1 MTTKRTQVN
10 QASGLTVAQS
20 PRPLSPNPPL
30 KGDHD
35 RQDRTDL
42 RQHRRSHRIPRRQG
56 QPQDRHSGQAGPQ
69 ACGREDGQEGN
80 RCPRTGA
87 AADTKPS
94 ADTAPTAVPYE
105 KTGLP
110 EKIAACVKKDR
121 DGVVALL
128 AEFGAKKGSELKPEQ
143 YAAFG
148 EKIDAL
154 LAPAADLS

>member
-1 MTTKRTQVN
+1 MTVKIELTFANIDEATAFL
-10 QASGLTVAQS
+10 ASKAST
-20 PRPLSPNPPL
+20 P
-30 KGDHD
+30 
-35 RQDRTDL
+35 
-42 RQHRRSHRIPRRQG
+42 
-56 QPQDRHSGQAGPQ
+56 
-69 ACGREDGQEGN
+69 
-80 RCPRTGA
+80 A
-87 AADTKPS
+87 AAPAKPDPKPKAEKPASEKPAAPAPAPAAATEPS
-94 ADTAPTAVPYE
+94 AATAQTAVPYE

>member
-1 MTTKRTQVN
+1 MTVKIELTF
-10 QASGLTVAQS
+10 ASIDEATAFLAGKAS
-20 PRPLSPNPPL
+20 P
-30 KGDHD
+30 K
-35 RQDRTDL
+35 TDT
-42 RQHRRSHRIPRRQG
+42 PAK
-56 QPQDRHSGQAGPQ
+56 PDPKPKAETTAKKETAAP
-69 ACGREDGQEGN
+69 A
-80 RCPRTGA
+80 PA
-87 AADTKPS
+87 PAADTKPS

-121 DGVVALL
+121 DGVVSLL
-128 AEFGAKKGSELKPEQ
+128 AYFGAKKGSELKPEQ

>member
-1 MTTKRTQVN
+1 MTVKIELTFASIDEATAFLAGKTK
-10 QASGLTVAQS
+10 AAA
-20 PRPLSPNPPL
+20 
-30 KGDHD
+30 D
-35 RQDRTDL
+35 
-42 RQHRRSHRIPRRQG
+42 
-56 QPQDRHSGQAGPQ
+56 
-69 ACGREDGQEGN
+69 
-80 RCPRTGA
+80 TGTTA
-87 AADTKPS
+87 KPDPKPKAETTAKKETAAPAPAPAADTKPS

>member
-1 MTTKRTQVN
+1 MTVKIELTF
-10 QASGLTVAQS
+10 ASIDEATAFLAGKTSAPAATPAAS
-20 PRPLSPNPPL
+20 PKPKAETTAKKEPAAAATP
-30 KGDHD
+30 
-35 RQDRTDL
+35 
-42 RQHRRSHRIPRRQG
+42 
-56 QPQDRHSGQAGPQ
+56 
-69 ACGREDGQEGN
+69 
-80 RCPRTGA
+80 

-105 KTGLP
+105 KSGLP
-110 EKIAACVKKDR
+110 EKIAACLKKDR

>member
-1 MTTKRTQVN
+1 MTVKIELTF
-10 QASGLTVAQS
+10 ASIDEATAFLAGKAS
-20 PRPLSPNPPL
+20 P
-30 KGDHD
+30 K
-35 RQDRTDL
+35 TDT
-42 RQHRRSHRIPRRQG
+42 PAK
-56 QPQDRHSGQAGPQ
+56 PDPKPKAETTAKKETAAP
-69 ACGREDGQEGN
+69 A
-80 RCPRTGA
+80 PAPA
-87 AADTKPS
+87 AATEPS
-94 ADTAPTAVPYE
+94 AATAQTAVPYE

>member
-1 MTTKRTQVN
+1 MTVKIELTFANIDEATAFLAGK
-10 QASGLTVAQS
+10 AST
-20 PRPLSPNPPL
+20 P
-30 KGDHD
+30 
-35 RQDRTDL
+35 
-42 RQHRRSHRIPRRQG
+42 
-56 QPQDRHSGQAGPQ
+56 
-69 ACGREDGQEGN
+69 
-80 RCPRTGA
+80 A
-87 AADTKPS
+87 AAPAVSPKPKAETTAKKEPAAAEKPAAATEPS
-94 ADTAPTAVPYE
+94 AATAQTAVPYE

-128 AEFGAKKGSELKPEQ
+128 AWFGAKKGSELKPEQ